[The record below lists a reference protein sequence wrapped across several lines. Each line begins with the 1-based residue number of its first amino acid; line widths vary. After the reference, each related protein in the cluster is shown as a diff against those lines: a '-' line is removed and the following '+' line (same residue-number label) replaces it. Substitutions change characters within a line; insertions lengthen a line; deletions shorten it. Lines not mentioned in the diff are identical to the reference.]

1 MREKIRWLYDAA
13 TDRIN
18 NIHIS
23 KVRDVDRPLLL
34 ISERYPGLWMEHTY
48 DSVMLARLDPS
59 YIPLAE
65 SAILLFVERQ
75 RPSGQLP
82 FSVMDRNKRTDL
94 PEGGEARYAQIQEC
108 VSFFTLALEVYKM
121 NGDRDF
127 LEKIYLA
134 GCAWD
139 GWLRKYR
146 MTTGRGLIEMFV
158 GYDTG
163 HDESGRLEGM
173 AYKRNFSV
181 DGVVQ
186 DADKRPPDDGVTPI
200 LAVDMNAH
208 FYGDERAL
216 AEMAEL
222 LGKDD
227 EAAMW
232 ERSAAAVKEKIFEH
246 LYDERDAF
254 FYDVDVQGRMRKYRS
269 STIFHLFQER
279 VLDKTADRELI
290 DRIYREHI
298 KNPDEF
304 WTPYPFPAMAINDPS
319 NRVHRDFNCWGY
331 YTQGLIVLRC
341 SRWMDEYGYSADYDH
356 ILTKWVEAFTEHSDK
371 IMFSQELDP
380 ISGVPTGASEWY
392 STTMIVYIYAV
403 RRLGLV

>member
-1 MREKIRWLYDAA
+1 MREKIRKLYDAA
-13 TDRIN
+13 TARIN
-18 NIHIS
+18 NVHIS
-23 KVRDVDRPLLL
+23 KFRDVSRPLLL
-34 ISERYPGLWMEHTY
+34 ISERYPGLWMEHVY
-48 DSVMLARLDPS
+48 DSVMLARLDPT

-65 SAILLFVERQ
+65 SAILLFVDRQ
-75 RPSGQLP
+75 RANGQLP
-82 FSVMDRNKRTDL
+82 FSVMDRNKRHDL

-108 VSFFTLALEVYKM
+108 VSFFTLALEVYRM
-121 NGDRDF
+121 NGDRAF
-127 LEKIYLA
+127 LERIYRA
-134 GCAWD
+134 GQGWD
-139 GWLRKYR
+139 GWLRRYR

-163 HDESGRLEGM
+163 HDESGRLCGM
-173 AYKRNFSV
+173 GCRRNFSI

-200 LAVDMNAH
+200 LAVDMNSH

-216 AEMAEL
+216 AEMARL

-227 EAAMW
+227 EAAEW
-232 ERSAAAVKEKIFEH
+232 ESSAALIKEKIFEH

-254 FYDVDVQGRMRKYRS
+254 FYDVDVQGRKRKYLS

-298 KNPDEF
+298 KNPNEF

-319 NRVHRDFNCWGY
+319 TAEHRNFNCWGY

-341 SRWMDEYGYSADYDH
+341 SRWMDEYGYSNDYDH
-356 ILTKWVEAFTEHSDK
+356 ILKKWVEAFTAHSDV

-380 ISGVPTGASEWY
+380 ITGIPTDASEWY

-403 RRLGLV
+403 RRLGLL